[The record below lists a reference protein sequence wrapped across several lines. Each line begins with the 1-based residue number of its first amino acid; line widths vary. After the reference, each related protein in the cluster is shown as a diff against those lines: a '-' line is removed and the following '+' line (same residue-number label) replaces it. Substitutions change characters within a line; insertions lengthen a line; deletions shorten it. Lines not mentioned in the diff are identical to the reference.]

1 VVAGITPFNFPAM
14 IPMWK
19 MGPALA
25 CGNAFILKPS
35 ERDPS
40 VPLMLAELMQE
51 AGLPDG
57 VLQVV
62 NGDKEAVDAILDNPR
77 SRRSALS
84 ARPPSRNTSTAAAAR
99 TASACSALAVPR
111 TT

>member
-1 VVAGITPFNFPAM
+1 M

-19 MGPALA
+19 MAPALV

-57 VLQVV
+57 VLQVI
-62 NGDKEAVDAILDNPR
+62 NGDKEAVDAILDNPTISASASSAPPR
-77 SRRSALS
+77 SRS
-84 ARPPSRNTSTAAAAR
+84 TSTNAAAP
-99 TASACSALAVPR
+99 TASACSASAGRR